1 MLFRLKI
8 PKAQDL
14 RETGGVDLKMVVVI
28 FLENKKYFL
37 GLRRRETLYSG
48 QRSPGL

>member
-1 MLFRLKI
+1 MIFRLKI

-14 RETGGVDLKMVVVI
+14 KETGGVDLKMVVT
-28 FLENKKYFL
+28 FLENRKYFL

-48 QRSPGL
+48 QRGPGL